1 MTTMARTVQ
10 RQTPKRALVDELSHA
25 LRRRIALVAQLNNG
39 RSPAKT
45 ALWLLGCSLKAL
57 IAMATL
63 GFILFTV
70 DLPASLV
77 MASFLLPLAVVFAAV
92 VTRWLCLRRVA
103 RRARVER
110 ERHLQCEQARALAE
124 ARLALLQTGI
134 DPDFL
139 FNNLAILQH
148 LMRKDRIKAD
158 FMLSQLVQYLR
169 LSSTSLRSDNSSLG
183 AQMDLVDAYLQLA
196 SIRMGKRIFVQVSC
210 PPELKSIPFPPMVI
224 HALVEN
230 ALRHGV
236 DPCLT
241 SVMVQVRAYVMS
253 DRLIVDIQDD
263 GVGLGHAS
271 AAPLGRGL
279 RNIRSRL
286 CKVYGP
292 MAKLSVVNQTS
303 RGVLSRIEIE
313 QPDLSEG
320 LSVTPAGTP

>member
-1 MTTMARTVQ
+1 MAHTVQ
-10 RQTPKRALVDELSHA
+10 RQTIERTLVDELSHA
-25 LRRRIALVAQLNNG
+25 LRRRIALMAQLING
-39 RSPAKT
+39 RSPART

-57 IAMATL
+57 IALSTL

-124 ARLALLQTGI
+124 ARLALLQTQN

-139 FNNLAILQH
+139 FNNLTILQH

-196 SIRMGKRIFVQVSC
+196 SIRMGKRIFAQASC
-210 PPELKSIPFPPMVI
+210 PPELKSVPFPPMVI
-224 HALVEN
+224 HGLAEN
-230 ALRHGV
+230 ALLHGV
-236 DPCLT
+236 VPCLT
-241 SVMVQVRAYVMS
+241 PVMVQVRAYVMS
-253 DRLIVDIQDD
+253 GRLIVDVQDD